1 MKSANKL
8 IIVATVAPAWIFAP
22 EDRPAME
29 RKWTQSPEELAEE
42 ACRCQ
47 EAGASVLHVHGER
60 PWPLEKWT
68 RAIGLIRRK
77 CDIIVQAGLSGRPL
91 GERKELV
98 TTLRPEMV
106 SVSMS
111 HSDERY
117 TLMKAN
123 VLHTVE
129 EILEFLEVCKRLGVK
144 PEFEIH
150 TTGAL
155 WNFQHLPKRLVGAPP
170 YLTFLF
176 GWPGGRWTPATM
188 DEVIR
193 RFGMAPSGALCF
205 SSVNPGGAVP
215 GPQNPMHLAALAMML
230 GHNVRVGTED
240 YPYLEPGV
248 FAKDSSELVARV
260 ARIAEGIGREVAT
273 PKEARRILNIKE
285 PI

>member
-1 MKSANKL
+1 
-8 IIVATVAPAWIFAP
+8 
-22 EDRPAME
+22 ME
-29 RKWTQSPEELAEE
+29 RKWKQTPEELAEE

-47 EAGASVLHVHGER
+47 EAGASVLHVHGEG
-60 PWPLEKWT
+60 PWPAERWK

-91 GERKELV
+91 NERKELV

-123 VLHTVE
+123 VLHTFE
-129 EILEFLEVCKRLGVK
+129 EIQEFLGICKRFGVK

-155 WNFQHLPKRLVGAPP
+155 WNFQHLPKRLVEAPP

-188 DEVIR
+188 EEVIR
-193 RFGMAPSGALCF
+193 RFRMAPPGALCF
-205 SSVNPGGAVP
+205 SSVNPGGAVL
-215 GPQNPMHLAALAMML
+215 GPEAPMHLAALAMML

-248 FAKDSSELVARV
+248 LAKDSSELVAR
-260 ARIAEGIGREVAT
+260 AAKIAAGIGREVAT
-273 PKEARRILNIKE
+273 PKEARSMLNIPE
-285 PI
+285 PD